1 MVVIGAAHARTAPLG
16 CRATVWPQPAAASMA
31 RGELD
36 AEAGTGAPPFE
47 ISECHCCQGF
57 NECYNLLMSAL
68 KVTAI
73 GNSLGLIL
81 PKELAAHLGIQ
92 KGDHLHVL
100 VTPRGIE
107 LSPFDPALDEQLTI
121 GRSVMKRYRSALRK
135 LAE

>member
-1 MVVIGAAHARTAPLG
+1 
-16 CRATVWPQPAAASMA
+16 MA

-36 AEAGTGAPPFE
+36 AEAPRGLPPPFE
-47 ISECHCCQGF
+47 ISGGKSCQGF
-57 NECYNLLMSAL
+57 NECYNLLISAL

>member
-1 MVVIGAAHARTAPLG
+1 
-16 CRATVWPQPAAASMA
+16 
-31 RGELD
+31 
-36 AEAGTGAPPFE
+36 
-47 ISECHCCQGF
+47 
-57 NECYNLLMSAL
+57 MSAL

-73 GNSLGLIL
+73 GNSLGVIL
-81 PKELAAHLGIQ
+81 PKEGVTLLRVQ

-107 LSPFDPALDEQLTI
+107 LSPFDPVLDEQLEV

>member
-1 MVVIGAAHARTAPLG
+1 MVVIIAVHARTAPLD
-16 CRATVWPQPAAASMA
+16 CRATMWPQPAAAGMA
-31 RGELD
+31 RG
-36 AEAGTGAPPFE
+36 
-47 ISECHCCQGF
+47 
-57 NECYNLLMSAL
+57 
-68 KVTAI
+68 
-73 GNSLGLIL
+73 
-81 PKELAAHLGIQ
+81 ELAAHLGIQ

>member
-1 MVVIGAAHARTAPLG
+1 MPRV
-16 CRATVWPQPAAASMA
+16 
-31 RGELD
+31 
-36 AEAGTGAPPFE
+36 
-47 ISECHCCQGF
+47 

>member
-1 MVVIGAAHARTAPLG
+1 
-16 CRATVWPQPAAASMA
+16 MA
-31 RGELD
+31 RSELD

-47 ISECHCCQGF
+47 ISECHYCQRF
-57 NECYNLLMSAL
+57 NECYNLVMSAL

>member
-1 MVVIGAAHARTAPLG
+1 
-16 CRATVWPQPAAASMA
+16 
-31 RGELD
+31 
-36 AEAGTGAPPFE
+36 
-47 ISECHCCQGF
+47 
-57 NECYNLLMSAL
+57 MSPL

-81 PKELAAHLGIQ
+81 PKELAVRLNVR

-107 LSPFDPALDEQLTI
+107 LSPFDPALDEQLTV

>member
-1 MVVIGAAHARTAPLG
+1 MDLHT
-16 CRATVWPQPAAASMA
+16 W
-31 RGELD
+31 LD
-36 AEAGTGAPPFE
+36 ADGGRTGRTT
-47 ISECHCCQGF
+47 Q
-57 NECYNLLMSAL
+57 
-68 KVTAI
+68 
-73 GNSLGLIL
+73 
-81 PKELAAHLGIQ
+81 LAAHLGIQ

>member
-1 MVVIGAAHARTAPLG
+1 
-16 CRATVWPQPAAASMA
+16 
-31 RGELD
+31 
-36 AEAGTGAPPFE
+36 
-47 ISECHCCQGF
+47 
-57 NECYNLLMSAL
+57 MSPL

-73 GNSLGLIL
+73 GNSLGVIL
-81 PKELAAHLGIQ
+81 PKELDVRLNVR

-107 LSPFDPALDEQLTI
+107 LSPFDPALDEQLTV